1 MEKAD
6 VEILEDLCKQ
16 YEETRKEV
24 ISKFKEETLKRQEI
38 SYNAENEQL
47 LQTQNH
53 LKVLN
58 TQDEIFN
65 SRQIQIQKLTDSLNN
80 AVMLN
85 DLEKVK
91 LISEQIKALSLNIL
105 LFRY

>member
-91 LISEQIKALSLNIL
+91 LISEQIKALSLNKE
-105 LFRY
+105 